1 MADATTCGEG
11 LAQFAGVP
19 IALAELSTALSDMLE
34 HHVSALDPDDQQAQP
49 ERDAYF
55 DLTHRY
61 RAIADQLFA
70 AGQAMS
76 SYRSIPECRHSLDVM
91 MSQTSLERFR
101 GFIDAEGKLADVLL
115 TRLRDD
121 EAMLREMEPA
131 KRA

>member
-34 HHVSALDPDDQQAQP
+34 HHVSALGPDDQQALP

-61 RAIADQLFA
+61 RAIADQLFSV
-70 AGQAMS
+70 GQAMS
-76 SYRSIPECRHSLDVM
+76 SYRRIPECRLKPEVM

-101 GFIDAEGKLADVLL
+101 AFIEGEQKLADVLL
-115 TRLRDD
+115 TRLRED
-121 EAMLREMEPA
+121 EAMLRDMESTKPG
-131 KRA
+131 